1 MNEQGKIRLV
11 AEKAVNMKNEKS
23 CGAVVF
29 TRDGGCIKYV
39 IVETKNGCFGFPKGH
54 VEGME
59 TEQQTARREILEET
73 GLGVDLK
80 VGFREESF
88 YTFTWGGEEI
98 SKHVVYFLAEF
109 SRQSVRAQESEL
121 NSVRLMTY
129 EDAIKTLQFADIKG
143 ILAKANEFIMRQE
156 R

>member
-1 MNEQGKIRLV
+1 
-11 AEKAVNMKNEKS
+11 MKNEKS

-29 TRDGGCIKYV
+29 TRDGGRIKYV

-54 VEGME
+54 VEKGESEIE
-59 TEQQTARREILEET
+59 TAVREILEET
-73 GLGVDLK
+73 GLCVDLK
-80 VGFREESF
+80 DGFREESF

-109 SRQSVRAQESEL
+109 SRQSIKVQESEL

>member
-1 MNEQGKIRLV
+1 
-11 AEKAVNMKNEKS
+11 MKNEKS

-29 TRDGGCIKYV
+29 TRDGGRIKYV

-54 VEGME
+54 VEKGESEIE
-59 TEQQTARREILEET
+59 TAVREILEET
-73 GLGVDLK
+73 GLCVDLK
-80 VGFREESF
+80 DGFREESF

-109 SRQSVRAQESEL
+109 SRQSVKVQESEL

-143 ILAKANEFIMRQE
+143 ILAQANEFIMRQE